1 MSSTPGRSE
10 ESCAHPETLTAQK
23 SCVLV
28 RGACSGP
35 TRAGGRRLPL
45 SACGRPGKWWLC
57 GVPGPSESPR
67 GRAPDAGM
75 RAARDPRA
83 GLARRQRRRR
93 RRRSPRGAAV
103 RGRGRGAPRPAS
115 PRSRACRR
123 PRPHGSL
130 CCRRTRLG
138 LADEDEAVLGSACWT
153 CGSRSHLAGQRPP
166 GRLPRQRPGGAGRQ
180 AQGGRRRA
188 PSLPGIQETAREG
201 SGSESVAINSPC
213 TQRHGQHRCGLSEF
227 ISVDLSLKPSK
238 IVAPLPSLGLECPRS
253 SPPR

>member
-10 ESCAHPETLTAQK
+10 ESCAHSETLTAQK

-93 RRRSPRGAAV
+93 RRRAPRGAAV
-103 RGRGRGAPRPAS
+103 RGGAGGAPRPAS

-138 LADEDEAVLGSACWT
+138 LADEDEAVLGSTCWT

-166 GRLPRQRPGGAGRQ
+166 DARPGKGR
-180 AQGGRRRA
+180 AARVGRRRA
-188 PSLPGIQETAREG
+188 AGAGLPPFPG
-201 SGSESVAINSPC
+201 SRRRPEKAQILRASP
-213 TQRHGQHRCGLSEF
+213 
-227 ISVDLSLKPSK
+227 
-238 IVAPLPSLGLECPRS
+238 
-253 SPPR
+253 